1 MVIYSNCLVDMQ
13 IHNKLF
19 VIGNEESQTNLKLGS
34 ILKILLLISFTSAFK
49 VKLNFPSTTLDS
61 NRLLIDAFDLRNWT
75 CYCTWEYN

>member
-34 ILKILLLISFTSAFK
+34 ILITFTSAFK
-49 VKLNFPSTTLDS
+49 VKLNFPSATLDS
-61 NRLLIDAFDLRNWT
+61 NRLLIDAFDLRDWT